1 VTRLLIALVMAS
13 AVLCSSA
20 AAQEKEA
27 AAKRVVPDAFAA
39 VPLRAQVVIARY
51 DGEKRISSLP
61 YTLSFNG
68 THGNNAQV
76 RMGAEIPISTSG
88 GSDQKAST
96 SVNYQHVGTQIDA
109 SINPSNDGRYVL
121 RLAISEKSIYGDGQ
135 GPAVAKGTLPS
146 FRSYASTNT
155 VVLKVGE
162 TSQFTAAADRLTGE
176 VVRVEVTLQAAG
188 AK

>member
-1 VTRLLIALVMAS
+1 VTRLLSAIVIAT
-13 AVLCSSA
+13 AVLCSGA

-27 AAKRVVPDAFAA
+27 AAKPPATDAYAA

-68 THGNNAQV
+68 TRGNNAQV
-76 RMGAEIPISTSG
+76 RMGAEVPISTSIG
-88 GSDQKAST
+88 AVKAPT
-96 SVNYQHVGTQIDA
+96 SINYQHVGTQIDA
-109 SINPSNDGRYVL
+109 NINPSNDGRYII
-121 RLAISEKSIYGDGQ
+121 RLAISEKSIYGEGQ
-135 GPAVAKGTLPS
+135 GPAVAKGTPPS

-176 VVRVEVTLQAAG
+176 VVRVEVTLQASG